1 MSGPLRPPR
10 VKDLELAVAELVD
23 VIEQLCEYSRV
34 HTYDEQDGEEEAI
47 QRATRLVNRYTP
59 AS

>member
-47 QRATRLVNRYTP
+47 NVLP
-59 AS
+59 DS